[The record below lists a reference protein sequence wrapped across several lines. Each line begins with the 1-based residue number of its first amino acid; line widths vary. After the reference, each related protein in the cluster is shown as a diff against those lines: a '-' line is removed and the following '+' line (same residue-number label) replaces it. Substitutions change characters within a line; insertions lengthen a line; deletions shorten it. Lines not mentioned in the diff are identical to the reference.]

1 MTKNNNSN
9 GDPQSIEGL
18 FNSVF
23 KKQLDDDISHTNY
36 TPESECVDYG
46 VDKINYDPVE
56 DPRLGK
62 EVKVFRQLFP
72 KHTKITWN
80 DVMPKI
86 QEEYNDQTL
95 RVMYPQ
101 EGESLITT
109 NVTDNSH
116 MKRPHG
122 VIIEKP
128 NLPRLPCLVTH
139 QHQYCN
145 DIIKDAMLEVNKEVG
160 VKYVHMYMTF
170 MKDCFLFERHYDPHC
185 VFIIAAMGEVEYE
198 LDYRS
203 TREDESTNLDVRTI
217 QVDDWN
223 DVEKVKELYHK
234 RIETPDLPAETVL
247 LKPGDGIYIPRGVWH
262 KPKTF
267 GPRITCSYN
276 WSYTI

>member
-9 GDPQSIEGL
+9 EDSQYIENL
-18 FNSVF
+18 FNSTF
-23 KKQLDDDISHTNY
+23 KKQLDDDISHTNC

-116 MKRPHG
+116 MKHPHG

-128 NLPRLPCLVTH
+128 YIPRLPCLVTH
-139 QHQYCN
+139 QHQHSN
-145 DIIKDAMLEVNKEVG
+145 HVIKSAMLEAYKEVG
-160 VKYVHMYMTF
+160 VRWIHMYMTF
-170 MKDCFLFERHYDPHC
+170 IKDCYLFRRHYDPHC

-198 LDYRS
+198 LDYKS
-203 TREDESTNLDVRTI
+203 TKEEDKEDNK
-217 QVDDWN
+217 DD
-223 DVEKVKELYHK
+223 LYHK

-262 KPKTF
+262 KPRTF